1 MNYLTEIKLFYD
13 WLEANPLPASAIS
26 LWHAL
31 MSISN
36 RSGWRPAIKVPYS
49 LLELRTG
56 LSRTTIYRERERLRK
71 MGRIAFR
78 SHGGNTCCTYRLIAL
93 ESPPVFQI
101 ETDSATQSATQFA
114 IQCETQEGTNGD
126 FVLQTA
132 FQNEHIYKLNRD
144 IIKEKIKKK
153 EKLTATSQ
161 ERKSC
166 AKKREGQRF
175 NQGQF
180 LDSLDESWRAVL
192 ATWFEY
198 KRLRHESYRSEMG
211 ANKCLSLLRRL
222 SEDDAVLA
230 AAIVDQSMANNWA
243 GLFSLRHTTPQ
254 CGRQYGQRIGQIMQS
269 KDEQRRQHY
278 IDKLRDAGKTDTET
292 NR

>member
-36 RSGWRPAIKVPYS
+36 RSGWRPAMKVPYS

-93 ESPPVFQI
+93 ESPHVFQI

-180 LDSLDESWRAVL
+180 LDSLDEPWRAVL
-192 ATWFEY
+192 ATWF
-198 KRLRHESYRSEMG
+198 
-211 ANKCLSLLRRL
+211 
-222 SEDDAVLA
+222 
-230 AAIVDQSMANNWA
+230 
-243 GLFSLRHTTPQ
+243 
-254 CGRQYGQRIGQIMQS
+254 
-269 KDEQRRQHY
+269 
-278 IDKLRDAGKTDTET
+278 
-292 NR
+292 

>member
-114 IQCETQEGTNGD
+114 IQCETQQGTNGD

-161 ERKSC
+161 ERK
-166 AKKREGQRF
+166 
-175 NQGQF
+175 
-180 LDSLDESWRAVL
+180 
-192 ATWFEY
+192 
-198 KRLRHESYRSEMG
+198 
-211 ANKCLSLLRRL
+211 
-222 SEDDAVLA
+222 
-230 AAIVDQSMANNWA
+230 I
-243 GLFSLRHTTPQ
+243 
-254 CGRQYGQRIGQIMQS
+254 
-269 KDEQRRQHY
+269 
-278 IDKLRDAGKTDTET
+278 
-292 NR
+292 